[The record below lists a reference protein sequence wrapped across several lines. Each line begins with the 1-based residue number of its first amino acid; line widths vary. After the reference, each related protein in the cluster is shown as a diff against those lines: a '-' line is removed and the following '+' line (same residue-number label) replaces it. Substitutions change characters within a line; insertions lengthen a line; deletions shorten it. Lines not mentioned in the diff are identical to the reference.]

1 MPGAN
6 SLAFLPSD
14 PDVVVSFIAQPV
26 VALFLS
32 LTLGYLI
39 GKIRVGPVQIGG
51 VCGTLFVALALGQL
65 GVTISPDLKNVAFA
79 LFIYALGFTAG
90 PQFFNNI
97 RGGLR
102 YGVLSF
108 VEVGT
113 VLALVA
119 AAILLFNLDAGT
131 ASGLF
136 AGAATESAVLG
147 TASDAISRLAL
158 PAAEISRLQ
167 ANMATAYSVTYLFGL
182 VAIVVFTTQI
192 GPLLL
197 GINLR
202 EEAAALARQ
211 LGDEG
216 DGGKENGGVPEI
228 VSRAFRAGPIG
239 GSTVGAFES
248 SVNGVVT
255 IEQVG
260 RASGFI
266 KATPDTQ
273 LEANDVVLII
283 GRRRS
288 VIAVSERLG
297 DEVPMPAGDN
307 VPLVERQV
315 VLVRREVA
323 GLRIR
328 DLRRLASDQQRR
340 GVFISRVR
348 RLGQTIPA
356 LPGTVLEQGD
366 ILTLYGS
373 EEAIARAAPELG
385 HLLPATSTTDFVM
398 LGLGVVIGLLV
409 GELAIQIGP
418 LNLTLGTGGGALIS
432 GLVFGWLHMHRPQ
445 FGAIPSE
452 AAEFM
457 KDFGLAT
464 FIAAVGLSVGP
475 DAFALL
481 KQYGL
486 MLPVLS
492 ILVSAVPGLV
502 SLYIGRHLLKIEAP
516 ILLGAIAGQHCS
528 TPSISALVSLAGNS
542 TPVIGYTVT
551 YAISNVLL
559 PLMGPVV
566 VGMVKLLN

>member
-1 MPGAN
+1 M
-6 SLAFLPSD
+6 
-14 PDVVVSFIAQPV
+14 SFVQQPV

-32 LTLGYLI
+32 LALGHLI
-39 GKIRVGPVQIGG
+39 GKIRIGPVQIGG
-51 VCGTLFVALALGQL
+51 VCGTLFVALAIGQL
-65 GVTISPDLKNVAFA
+65 GVTLSADLKSVAFA

-102 YGVLSF
+102 YGILSF
-108 VEVGT
+108 VEIGT
-113 VLALVA
+113 VLALLVV
-119 AAILLFNLDAGT
+119 AILLFRLDPGT

-136 AGAATESAVLG
+136 AGSATESAVLG
-147 TASDAISRLAL
+147 TASDAIGRLSL
-158 PAAEISRLQ
+158 PAAEIARLQ
-167 ANMATAYSVTYLFGL
+167 SNMATAYSVTYLFGL
-182 VAIVVFTTQI
+182 VAIVVFTTQL

-197 GINLR
+197 RIDLR
-202 EEAAALARQ
+202 QEAAALARQ
-211 LGDEG
+211 LGAED
-216 DGGKENGGVPEI
+216 DGSKENGVPEI
-228 VSRAFRAGPIG
+228 VSRAFRAGSAG
-239 GSTVGAFES
+239 GGTVGAFES

-260 RASGFI
+260 TGSGFA
-266 KATPDTQ
+266 KATPDTL
-273 LEANDVVLII
+273 LEPEDVVLVI

-288 VIAVSERLG
+288 VIAIRERFG
-297 DEVPMPAGDN
+297 AEVAMPAGDN
-307 VPLVERQV
+307 APLVERQV
-315 VLVRREVA
+315 VLVRREAV

-328 DLRRLASDQQRR
+328 DLRRLANDQQRR
-340 GVFISRVR
+340 GVFISQVR
-348 RLGQTIPA
+348 RLGQAVPA
-356 LPGTVLEQGD
+356 LPGTMLEQGD
-366 ILTLYGS
+366 VLTLYGS
-373 EEAIARAAPELG
+373 EEAITRAASELG
-385 HLLPATSTTDFVM
+385 HPLPATSTTDFIM
-398 LGLGVVIGLLV
+398 LGLGILV
-409 GELAIQIGP
+409 GLFIGGIAVQVGP
-418 LNLTLGTGGGALIS
+418 LNLTLGTGGGALVS
-432 GLVFGWLHMHRPQ
+432 GLVFGWLHMHHPQ
-445 FGAIPSE
+445 FGAIPNQ

-486 MLPVLS
+486 VLPLLS
-492 ILVSAVPGLV
+492 VLVSVLPGLA
-502 SLYIGRHLLKIEAP
+502 SLYIGRYLLKIEAP

-566 VGMVKLLN
+566 VGMVGVIG

>member
-1 MPGAN
+1 M
-6 SLAFLPSD
+6 
-14 PDVVVSFIAQPV
+14 SFVTQPV
-26 VALFLS
+26 VALFIS
-32 LTLGYLI
+32 LALGYLI
-39 GKIRVGPVQIGG
+39 GKIKVGPVRIGG

-113 VLALVA
+113 VLTLVA
-119 AAILLFNLDAGT
+119 AAVLLFNLDAGT

-197 GINLR
+197 RIDLR

-211 LGDEG
+211 LGAEG
-216 DGGKENGGVPEI
+216 DNDKDNGVPEI
-228 VSRAFRAGPIG
+228 VSRTFRAGPISG
-239 GSTVGAFES
+239 GTVSAFEN

-260 RASGFI
+260 RVSGFI
-266 KATPDTQ
+266 KATPETQ
-273 LEANDVVLII
+273 LEADDIVLII

-297 DEVPMPAGDN
+297 AEVPMPAGDN

-328 DLRRLASDQQRR
+328 DLRRLASDEQRR

-348 RLGQTIPA
+348 RLGQGIPA

-373 EEAIARAAPELG
+373 EEAITRAATELG

-398 LGLGVVIGLLV
+398 LGLGVVAGLLL
-409 GELAIQIGP
+409 GELALQIGP

-432 GLVFGWLHMHRPQ
+432 GLVFGWLHMHRPLL
-445 FGAIPSE
+445 GAIPPE

-464 FIAAVGLSVGP
+464 FIAAIGLSVGP
-475 DAFALL
+475 DAVALL

-528 TPSISALVSLAGNS
+528 TPSITALVSLAGNS

-566 VGMVKLLN
+566 VGMVKLVH

>member
-1 MPGAN
+1 M
-6 SLAFLPSD
+6 
-14 PDVVVSFIAQPV
+14 SFIAQPV
-26 VALFLS
+26 VALFICV
-32 LTLGYLI
+32 TLGYLI
-39 GKIRVGPVQIGG
+39 GKIRVGPVRIGG

-90 PQFFNNI
+90 PQFFNNV
-97 RGGLR
+97 RSGLR

-119 AAILLFNLDAGT
+119 MATLLFNLDAGT

-136 AGAATESAVLG
+136 AGAATESALLG

-167 ANMATAYSVTYLFGL
+167 SNMATTYSVTYLFGL

-197 GINLR
+197 RIDLR
-202 EEAAALARQ
+202 KEAAALARQ
-211 LGDEG
+211 LGAEG
-216 DGGKENGGVPEI
+216 ENGNESGVPEI
-228 VSRAFRAGPIG
+228 VSRAFRAGPIA

-255 IEQVG
+255 IEQLG
-260 RASGFI
+260 RTSGFV
-266 KATPDTQ
+266 KAVPDAQ
-273 LEANDVVLII
+273 IELDDIVLVV

-288 VIAVSERLG
+288 VIAISERLG
-297 DEVPMPAGDN
+297 VEVPMPAGDN

-315 VLVRREVA
+315 VLVHRKVA

-328 DLRRLASDQQRR
+328 DLRRLASDEQRR
-340 GVFISRVR
+340 GVFISYVR
-348 RLGQTIPA
+348 RLGQGIPA

-373 EEAIARAAPELG
+373 EEATARAASELG
-385 HLLPATSTTDFVM
+385 HVLPKTSTTDFVM
-398 LGLGVVIGLLV
+398 LGLGVVLGLLL
-409 GELAIQIGP
+409 GELAIQVGP

-432 GLVFGWLHMHRPQ
+432 GLIFGWLHMHRPQ
-445 FGAIPSE
+445 IGAIPSA

-464 FIAAVGLSVGP
+464 FIAAIGLSVGP
-475 DAFALL
+475 DAIVLL

-486 MLPVLS
+486 LLPLLS

-502 SLYIGRHLLKIEAP
+502 SLYIGHRLLKIEAP

-528 TPSISALVSLAGNS
+528 TPSISALVSIAGNS

-566 VGMVKLLN
+566 VGMVRTLG

>member
-1 MPGAN
+1 M
-6 SLAFLPSD
+6 
-14 PDVVVSFIAQPV
+14 SFVEQPV

-39 GKIRVGPVQIGG
+39 GKIRIGPVQIGG
-51 VCGTLFVALALGQL
+51 VCGTLFVALAIGQL
-65 GVTISPDLKNVAFA
+65 GVTLSPDLKNVAFA

-102 YGVLSF
+102 YGILSF
-108 VEVGT
+108 VEVAT

-119 AAILLFNLDAGT
+119 VAVLLFRLDPGT

-136 AGAATESAVLG
+136 AGSATESAVLG
-147 TASDAISRLAL
+147 TASDASGRLPL
-158 PAAEISRLQ
+158 PAAEIARLQ

-197 GINLR
+197 RINLR
-202 EEAAALARQ
+202 EEAATLARQ
-211 LGDEG
+211 LGAED
-216 DGGKENGGVPEI
+216 DGAKENGVPEI
-228 VSRAFRAGPIG
+228 VSRTFRAGPVAG
-239 GSTVGAFES
+239 GTVGAFEN

-260 RASGFI
+260 RGSGFV
-266 KATPDTQ
+266 KATPDMQ
-273 LEANDVVLII
+273 LEAEDVVLVI

-288 VIAVSERLG
+288 VIAIAERLG
-297 DEVPMPAGDN
+297 AEVPMPAGDN

-315 VLVRREVA
+315 VLVRREVS

-328 DLRRLASDQQRR
+328 DLRRLASDEQRR
-340 GVFISRVR
+340 GVFISHVR
-348 RLGQTIPA
+348 RLGQGIPA

-373 EEAIARAAPELG
+373 EEAITRAAPELG
-385 HLLPATSTTDFVM
+385 HLLPTTSATDFVM
-398 LGLGVVIGLLV
+398 LGLGVVAGLLL
-409 GELAIQIGP
+409 GEVAIQVGA
-418 LNLTLGTGGGALIS
+418 LNLTLGTGGGALVS

-445 FGAIPSE
+445 LGGIPPQ

-475 DAFALL
+475 DAIALL

-486 MLPVLS
+486 VLPVLS
-492 ILVSAVPGLV
+492 ILVSALPGLA
-502 SLYIGRHLLKIEAP
+502 SLYIGRYLLKIEAP

-566 VGMVKLLN
+566 VGMVGMIG

>member
-1 MPGAN
+1 M
-6 SLAFLPSD
+6 
-14 PDVVVSFIAQPV
+14 SFVTQPV
-26 VALFLS
+26 VALFIS
-32 LTLGYLI
+32 LALGYLI
-39 GKIRVGPVQIGG
+39 GKIRVGPVQVGG
-51 VCGTLFVALALGQL
+51 VCGTLFVALALGQF

-108 VEVGT
+108 VEVAT

-119 AAILLFNLDAGT
+119 VAVLLFNLDAGT

-192 GPLLL
+192 APLLL
-197 GINLR
+197 GIDLR
-202 EEAAALARQ
+202 KEATALAQQ
-211 LGDEG
+211 LGAESDNG
-216 DGGKENGGVPEI
+216 TENGVPEI
-228 VSRAFRAGPIG
+228 VSRAFRAGPVS
-239 GSTVGAFES
+239 GSMVGAFES

-255 IEQVG
+255 IEQIG
-260 RASGFI
+260 RSSGFI
-266 KATPDTQ
+266 KATPETQ
-273 LEANDVVLII
+273 IEPDDVVLVI

-288 VIAVSERLG
+288 VIAVSERFG
-297 DEVPMPAGDN
+297 AEVPMPAGDN

-315 VLVRREVA
+315 VLVRREVT

-328 DLRRLASDQQRR
+328 DLRRLASDEQRR

-348 RLGQTIPA
+348 RLGQSIPA

-373 EEAIARAAPELG
+373 EDAITRAATELG
-385 HLLPATSTTDFVM
+385 HMLPTTSATDFVM
-398 LGLGVVIGLLV
+398 LGLGVVAGLLL
-409 GELAIQIGP
+409 GELAIQVGP

-432 GLVFGWLHMHRPQ
+432 GLVFGWVHMHRPLL
-445 FGAIPSE
+445 GAIPPA

-464 FIAAVGLSVGP
+464 FIAAIGLSVGP
-475 DAFALL
+475 DALALL

-492 ILVSAVPGLV
+492 ILVSAVPGLI
-502 SLYIGRHLLKIEAP
+502 SLYIGHHLLKIEAP

-566 VGMVKLLN
+566 VGMIELIH

>member
-1 MPGAN
+1 VHLTAAGLDAT
-6 SLAFLPSD
+6 
-14 PDVVVSFIAQPV
+14 VSFIEQPV

-32 LTLGYLI
+32 LALGYLI
-39 GKIRVGPVQIGG
+39 GKLRIASIQIGG

-79 LFIYALGFTAG
+79 LFIFALGFTAG

-97 RGGLR
+97 RGGWR
-102 YGVLSF
+102 YGILSF

-113 VLALVA
+113 VLLLLA
-119 AAILLFNLDAGT
+119 AAIVIFGLDHGT

-136 AGAATESAVLG
+136 AGSATESAVLG
-147 TASDAISRLAL
+147 TASDAIARLAL
-158 PAAEISRLQ
+158 PKAEIDRLQ
-167 ANMATAYSVTYLFGL
+167 SNMATAYSVTYLFGL

-192 GPLLL
+192 APLLL
-197 GINLR
+197 GINVR
-202 EEAAALARQ
+202 EASAALARE
-211 LGDEG
+211 LGAEDEAG
-216 DGGKENGGVPEI
+216 NGNGVPEI
-228 VSRAFRAGPIG
+228 VSRSFRAGPIA
-239 GSTVGAFES
+239 GSSVGAFEN

-260 RASGFI
+260 RAGGFS
-266 KATPDTQ
+266 KATTETV
-273 LEANDVVLII
+273 LEADDIVLVI

-288 VIAVSERLG
+288 VIAISERLG
-297 DEVPMPAGDN
+297 AEVPMPAGDN
-307 VPLVERQV
+307 VPLVERQI
-315 VLVRREVA
+315 VLVRRQVA

-328 DLRRLASDQQRR
+328 DLRRLASSEQRR
-340 GVFISRVR
+340 GVFISRIH
-348 RLGQTIPA
+348 RLGQSIPA
-356 LPGTVLEQGD
+356 LPGTVLAQGD

-373 EEAIARAAPELG
+373 EDAIIRAAPELG
-385 HLLPATSTTDFVM
+385 HLLPASAATDFVM
-398 LGLGVVIGLLV
+398 LGLGIVAGLLL
-409 GELAIQIGP
+409 GELSLQIGA
-418 LNLTLGTGGGALIS
+418 LNLTLGTGGGALVS
-432 GLVFGWLHMHRPQ
+432 GLFFGWLHMHRPQ
-445 FGAIPSE
+445 YGAIPTD
-452 AAEFM
+452 AAAFM

-486 MLPVLS
+486 VLPVLS
-492 ILVSAVPGLV
+492 VLVSAVPALA
-502 SLYIGRHLLKIEAP
+502 SLYIGHRLLKIEAP

-528 TPSISALVSLAGNS
+528 TPTISALVSLAGNS

-566 VGMVKLLN
+566 VGMVGLIG